1 MSVYCRKKGNEDEP
15 KMFVKV
21 REREREGR
29 EGGGERD
36 TSDPMII

>member
-21 REREREGR
+21 REGR

-36 TSDPMII
+36 TSDSMIT

>member
-21 REREREGR
+21 RERERGGR
-29 EGGGERD
+29 EEERGIPV
-36 TSDPMII
+36 TL

>member
-21 REREREGR
+21 RERERGEGGRRR
-29 EGGGERD
+29 EGYQ
-36 TSDPMII
+36 

>member
-21 REREREGR
+21 REGGREKEGRR
-29 EGGGERD
+29 EGGRKGE
-36 TSDPMII
+36 